1 MKFRN
6 SKRSLRETYS
16 NRIDELEERILGI
29 EGQIEEIDILVNKII
44 LAQNIQEYWYT
55 LKRKYPEIIG
65 I

>member
-44 LAQNIQEYWYT
+44 LAQNIQEY
-55 LKRKYPEIIG
+55 
-65 I
+65 